1 MCIRDKLT
9 VVLYTNSFGYQGLLL
24 ARGKEKLIGNVA
36 FSALLLNI
44 VLSGIFVFVF
54 RVRFDYVVLA
64 TMITYFLYVIISSI
78 YGRKEMGLDFDLF
91 STLKDIY
98 PWRMMLPFFISL
110 SFALFNLSE
119 IYFVIPFLLYFAL
132 NFGDI
137 LKIKQITMNVVRNPN
152 FVHI

>member
-1 MCIRDKLT
+1 
-9 VVLYTNSFGYQGLLL
+9 
-24 ARGKEKLIGNVA
+24 
-36 FSALLLNI
+36 
-44 VLSGIFVFVF
+44 
-54 RVRFDYVVLA
+54 
-64 TMITYFLYVIISSI
+64 
-78 YGRKEMGLDFDLF
+78 MGLDFDLF

-119 IYFVIPFLLYFAL
+119 IYFVIPFLLYLAL

-152 FVHI
+152 FVNI